1 MEHVDSNRHNLL
13 DAIQGGPIAEQVYQN
28 YCKLFILTETPWQTI
43 KTNVMDTPFHI
54 PYTTNKGTSVSSTQS
69 NGSSSMQP
77 IAENEALPS
86 TENAPIPEVVQ
97 GDVRRSLSKTALEL
111 ARQIDSIENE
121 QKEEEE
127 VSFDWFGEDKETEGM
142 LEEGSSSSSEDG
154 YDRRQEGF
162 IDTELMIAKMQNG
175 VKLVALLIL
184 ALVALLKIL
193 GRHLGRL
200 HGAPLEKWSTVLAIL
215 LLLPFLLQR
224 IIVLI
229 RAYTSRYLALR
240 TFEIPEYL
248 HRVKNSIVFFLTA
261 CLSFIHWRMTF
272 PKDCADG
279 SMFCVFQIIPKLY
292 RCAILLGIA
301 RTAHSISMQYISI
314 KFNERAFRKRLLES
328 RFKLYV
334 VDHLKEYAEQR
345 TAQPQI
351 TFRPLDYSGVG
362 ESDALLG
369 SQELGTVEEIVRLT
383 EPKQVSTKRLST
395 RPGDFGL
402 FRRIFQSRITSN
414 VYKYVRKEGEQLVM
428 SAYDV
433 KAQAKQLFEALCP
446 QPRTWLLKT
455 DFAMI
460 FQSERAL
467 TDAFDVFDLDEDG
480 KVMRA
485 EFRDSLMSIYSGQ
498 RYLAHSIR
506 DTQEALDKLGSVI
519 FLAMIVIL
527 CFFFIWIFGL
537 DVYSTIGVTVSV
549 VLSLN
554 LSIAEPLK
562 NFLLSVIFLF
572 VFHFYTIGDKVIVS
586 GEDVLVVKHIELLS
600 TKFTK
605 WNGHETYIPNYKL
618 YASNIT
624 NLSRSL
630 EQWES
635 VDFEMPLDTTDGRLN
650 DLRDCLRLFVD
661 EHREYFYPNVEM
673 RAKVAGE
680 VGKADLIKDT
690 LTYTARVRCR
700 YTQLETRINTR
711 HSKLMRFL
719 RDVVRETSAPPVTET
734 IETDSKDRAK

>member
-1 MEHVDSNRHNLL
+1 
-13 DAIQGGPIAEQVYQN
+13 
-28 YCKLFILTETPWQTI
+28 
-43 KTNVMDTPFHI
+43 MDTPFNI
-54 PYTTNKGTSVSSTQS
+54 PYTTNKGTSVSSAQS
-69 NGSSSMQP
+69 GSSNSMQP
-77 IAENEALPS
+77 IAENEALKSTGNARNPELVETSPQVAPS
-86 TENAPIPEVVQ
+86 
-97 GDVRRSLSKTALEL
+97 DLRRSLSKTALEL

-121 QKEEEE
+121 QNAEDEE
-127 VSFDWFGEDKETEGM
+127 SFDWFGEDKETEDM
-142 LEEGSSSSSEDG
+142 LEEGSSSSSEDA

-162 IDTELMIAKMQNG
+162 IDTEVMIAKVRNG
-175 VKLVALLIL
+175 IQLIALLVLIL
-184 ALVALLKIL
+184 TALLKIM

-200 HGAPLEKWSTVLAIL
+200 HGVPLEQWSTVLAIL

-224 IIVLI
+224 IIGLV
-229 RAYTSRYLALR
+229 RAYASTHLTLR
-240 TFEIPEYL
+240 TFDIPEYL
-248 HRVKNSIVFFLTA
+248 NRVKNSIVFFLTA
-261 CLSFIHWRMTF
+261 CLSFIQWRTTF
-272 PKDCADG
+272 PKGCPDED
-279 SMFCVFQIIPKLY
+279 MFCALQIIPKLY
-292 RCAILLGIA
+292 KCAILLGIA
-301 RTAHSISMQYISI
+301 RTFHAISMQYISI

-334 VDHLKEYAEQR
+334 VDHLKEYSEQS
-345 TAQPQI
+345 AIQSQI

-362 ESDALLG
+362 ERDALLG

-383 EPKQVSTKRLST
+383 EPKQTSTRRLST

-402 FRRIFQSRITSN
+402 FRRIFRSRLTSN

-428 SAYDV
+428 SAYDI

-460 FQSERAL
+460 FQNERAL
-467 TDAFDVFDLDEDG
+467 TDAFSVFDLDDDG

-506 DTQEALDKLGSVI
+506 DTQEALDKLGSII
-519 FLAMIVIL
+519 FIAISVVL
-527 CFFFIWIFGL
+527 CFVFIWIFGL

-549 VLSLN
+549 MLSLN

-572 VFHFYTIGDKVIVS
+572 VFHFYTIGDRVIVS

-600 TKFTK
+600 TKFAK
-605 WNGHETYIPNYKL
+605 WNGNETYIPNFKL
-618 YASNIT
+618 YTSNIT

-680 VGKADLIKDT
+680 VGKADSIKDT
-690 LTYTARVRCR
+690 LTYTARIKCR

-719 RDVVRETSAPPVTET
+719 RDVVRETSTPPVTET
-734 IETDSKDRAK
+734 VETDSKDRAE